1 VSAALWYFAYGSN
14 MSAVVFRE
22 RRAIQPLAAR
32 RGFVDGYRLCFDIPI
47 GPGQRGVANLRAE
60 AGFRTHGVAYLLSD
74 AQCEHLD
81 HTEGVHMNV
90 YRRVAVRVVTGEATA
105 VDAFTYQSALCDPT
119 RRPSARYLN
128 LLLDGALEHELPEEY
143 VGFLESFDL
152 ALDERPGETATL
164 RRRPTRSAG

>member
-1 VSAALWYFAYGSN
+1 MSDALWYFAYGSN
-14 MSAVVFRE
+14 MSAAVFRE
-22 RRAIQPLAAR
+22 RRGIQPVEVR
-32 RGFVDGYRLCFDIPI
+32 RGYVDGYRLCFDIPI

-60 AGFRTHGVAYLLSD
+60 AGFRTYGVIYLLSA

-90 YRRVAVRVVTGEATA
+90 YRRDPVRVVTDEAPA
-105 VDAFTYQSALCDPT
+105 VDAFTYRSELSDLT
-119 RRPSARYLN
+119 RKPSARYLN
-128 LLLDGALEHELPEEY
+128 LLLDGAFEHELPEDY

-164 RRRPTRSAG
+164 RRRPT